1 MSDRWRGLRRVF
13 RLPLGRR
20 LVEGEVAEEIRFHLE
35 ERIEELMTQGL
46 SREAAER
53 EARERF
59 GDPRSVRTQLQR
71 IDHRMVRRR
80 TLGDALEAVWR
91 DARFAARALRKSPGF
106 SVVAI
111 LTLALGI
118 GATTAIF
125 SAVNGVLLRP
135 LAVPHLD
142 RLYVVRQDVPGLKL
156 LGGTLTPSQAEELAT
171 HHELFELFAGVSGG
185 SFNLTVGGAEPQRLT
200 SVQTMGRFFEL
211 FSLVPALGQFYR
223 PEDSQNG
230 NSQVAVLSYGFWR
243 SWAGGDPGVIGRS
256 LELNGASYRVVG
268 VLPEGFRYRQ
278 NAQVF
283 VPLVITP
290 RMRQQ
295 GPWMITALG
304 QLQPGVT
311 KDQLGAR
318 LASFTAAWQADPSRA
333 YPPELHLS
341 FTGTSLV
348 DVLAGELRPL
358 LLLLLV
364 AVGLVLLIACAN
376 VANLQLIRGAGRAK
390 ELAVRSAMGA
400 GRWPV
405 MRQLIMESALVAGAG
420 GALGLGLGVLAVRS
434 LRGIG
439 ATQFPVLRNLQL
451 DQPVLL
457 FAVAVTVLAVLLSG
471 IVPAARASRANP
483 QGVLRESGRGASAGP
498 ERARLLRVSAA
509 IQVALSLMLLLG
521 AGLLIRSLA
530 LLLGT
535 DPGFKPTHVLTFR
548 VAMPSYQEAQRAAFF
563 DQLTPRLAALP
574 GVEAAG
580 AISDLP
586 FGEGRNS
593 SPFKIEGKPVGPGE
607 PERHA
612 DMRFVQGDYFKT
624 VGIPVRRGRSFAPED
639 RRGSPWVVMIDESLA
654 KQYFGSEDPI
664 GRSISQG
671 PTSTIIGVVG
681 AIKHGDL
688 TEADKPTVYYSYDQA
703 PWYSGLYLTL
713 RSDRDPGGL
722 LAEAK
727 SKIAELDNRL
737 PVYDVEPM
745 QERVDRSL
753 GTRRLAM
760 LVLTGFAG
768 LALLLALLGVYGV
781 LSYSTSR
788 RTHEVGI
795 RMALGALQ
803 GDVVRMVLGSGL
815 VLAGAGLAAGLAAF
829 LLLARTLRTILYG
842 VTPHDLI
849 TIVSGTLLL
858 LVCAIV
864 AAYLPARRA
873 ARVDPVK
880 ALREE

>member
-1 MSDRWRGLRRVF
+1 MSDRWRGLRRAF

-59 GDPRSVRTQLQR
+59 GDPRTVRTQLQR
-71 IDHRMVRRR
+71 IDRRMVRRR
-80 TLGDALEAVWR
+80 TLGEALEAVWR

-142 RLYVVRQDVPGLKL
+142 RLYVVRQDLPGLKL
-156 LGGTLTPSQAEELAT
+156 LRGTLTPAEAEELAT
-171 HHELFELFAGVSGG
+171 HRELFELFAGVSGG
-185 SFNLTVGGAEPQRLT
+185 SFNLTGSGEPQRL
-200 SVQTMGRFFEL
+200 SNAQTMGRFFEL

-230 NSQVAVLSYGFWR
+230 NSQVAVLSFGFWR

-256 LELNGASYRVVG
+256 IELNGTSYRVVG

-295 GPWMITALG
+295 GPWMITALIRLKPDMPKE
-304 QLQPGVT
+304 QV
-311 KDQLGAR
+311 GAR
-318 LASFTAAWQADPSRA
+318 LAGLTAAWQADPSRA
-333 YPPELHLS
+333 YPPELHFS

-348 DVLAGELRPL
+348 EVLAGELRPL
-358 LLLLLV
+358 LLVLLV

-457 FAVAVTVLAVLLSG
+457 FAAAVTVLAVLLSG

-509 IQVALSLMLLLG
+509 IQVALSLVLLLG

-530 LLLGT
+530 LLLAT

-548 VAMPSYQEAQRAAFF
+548 VALPSYQEAQRVGFF
-563 DQLTPRLAALP
+563 DQLMPRLAALP

-612 DMRFVQGDYFKT
+612 DMRFVQGDYFQT

-639 RRGSPWVVMIDESLA
+639 RHGSPWVVMIDESLA

-671 PTSTIIGVVG
+671 PTATIIGVVG

-688 TEADKPTVYYSYDQA
+688 TEADKPTVYYSYSQA
-703 PWYSGLYLTL
+703 PWYSSLYLTL
-713 RSDRDPGGL
+713 RTERETGGL

-727 SKIAELDNRL
+727 SKIAELDGKL

-753 GTRRLAM
+753 GARRLAM

-815 VLAGAGLAAGLAAF
+815 VLAGAGLAVGLAAF

-842 VTPHDLI
+842 VTPHDLL
-849 TIVSGTLLL
+849 TIVAGTLLL
-858 LVCAIV
+858 LLCAII